1 MDSAPLTN
9 YALMVSLG
17 MRYAVMADIHA
28 NLEALNAVLEDAY
41 KRDATEIWCLGDII
55 NYGPDPTACLEILM
69 NHKHLAVAGNHDL
82 AVAGKINH
90 SLFELEA
97 ARCLAW
103 TRSQLSSDMIDYL
116 AVLPEMLIVGDF
128 SLVHGSL
135 KRPVWDYITTPQLA
149 AENFGLMRTPY
160 CLVGHTHMP
169 YVFTTGQNGI
179 CRGMPL
185 MAGSMQPL
193 RQTNLII
200 NPGSVGQPR
209 DGNPQASYGIYNDE
223 ARTFCLYR
231 VAYNIPATQKKM
243 QKAKLPPFLS
253 ARLSKGR

>member
-149 AENFGLMRTPY
+149 SENFGLMRTPY

-243 QKAKLPPFLS
+243 QKAKLPTFLS